1 MLALQVNRT
10 VSNDRLIEGLWGERA
25 PPSAHKLVQ
34 LYVSHLRKLLNGCD
48 AEIITRGRGYELRLA
63 PDRVDTARFEQL
75 IDAAARPHRSP
86 NGEARQALA
95 LWRGPPLA
103 DVADEPFAGPEIRRL
118 EQLRLHAAELA
129 IGADLAAGR
138 HGEVI
143 DELEALVAED
153 PLREQL
159 HAQHMLAL
167 YRSGRQ
173 AEALET
179 YREVREMLVEQIG
192 VEPGPELR
200 RLHAAILRQDAE
212 LDPAEALRLP
222 PELDA
227 RVPLV
232 GREAELDCLR
242 EHWRQAHGG
251 RGGVVLVTGGRGMGK
266 TRLVAELA
274 GELHAQ
280 SIRTIY
286 VGVAAP
292 DSAAALGRAR
302 QVTGPGL
309 LVFDDL
315 DRASA
320 ETVRTA
326 ADLAASGVENPML
339 VVLAYRDDPPP
350 AVVSRVARE
359 LERQRA
365 ERLELRPLGADAV
378 REIGDL
384 YTGQRAAAPVEQL
397 LEVSGGVPLRIHELV
412 VDWASRDTADR
423 VGAMAGRTATRRGEL
438 REFESEL
445 IADVVDLHAV
455 REKAELYSPNPD
467 RKKMGSG
474 EGVVPVCP
482 FKGLA
487 SFEVSDAD
495 FFFGRDRLV
504 AELVARL
511 VGANLLGVV
520 GPSGSGKSSAV
531 RAGLLPAVA
540 SGVLPGSEG
549 WERVLLRPGEH
560 PLASLRRALR
570 VDGTEDPISTAL
582 ARLEPETKLLLTVD
596 QFEETF
602 TACRDEL
609 ERAAFMD
616 ALADAPQRRDGT
628 VAIVLALR
636 ADYYGACA
644 SHPRLSRLLGE
655 SQVLVG
661 PMEPTELAQAIE
673 GPADKAGLDV
683 EPDLVARLVEDVAG
697 QAGGLPLLSTA
708 LLELWQR
715 REGVRMR
722 LVAYERTGGVQGAV
736 ARLAEQ
742 AYGKLTPDE
751 QRAARR
757 MLLRLAGSGEDD
769 AVVRRRVALGEL
781 EVARDKQAARVLE
794 VMAASRLVT
803 VGVGTAEVAH
813 EALLREWPRLS
824 GWLEEDVDGR
834 RLHRRVTDAARD
846 WDAAGRDTG
855 ELYRGARLSAALD
868 WAAEHGGELNR
879 LEREFLEESRLVSE
893 REAERSRRTNRRLRT
908 LLVGALAFLAV
919 AIAAGVLALDQ
930 RGDARNAAVVADAQ
944 RLGAEAQT
952 AERLEN
958 ALLLARA
965 GVELDASAATRSSLL
980 TVLQRSPAQLGTLPG
995 TAGGELW
1002 TVAVSPDGRLVAVGG
1017 ERGAVKVYD
1026 VASRRPLGEP
1036 YRLGRGAVNS
1046 LRFSPDGSTLAVAGA
1061 EGPRAPTVVDLI
1073 DPRTRERNQRV
1084 VLPSYPYPIEFV
1096 AAVGLEFLPNGRE
1109 LVVEQTH
1116 YDSFDAPGS
1125 MLTRVNLRTGAVE
1138 GRPLHIGRQG
1148 SRGLSATADRRRLFV
1163 TAPQDNATY
1172 AIDPERLR
1180 VLKRYPVG
1188 DVTGAVSPNGRL
1200 FALGSDKG
1208 GLRLLDLRSGGI
1220 RRFQGRHDAAVNF
1233 MTFTPDGRTLVSSGA
1248 DGNVIAWDVERGELR
1263 ETFSGHSEGNIYD
1276 LAVSSDGRTLY
1287 SAGTDSRAIVW
1298 DLAGDRRLVRPFEA
1312 GRPFATD
1319 DGDRYPVELGLSPDG
1334 GTLARTN
1341 DDGTVDLIDT
1351 QTLRRRGR
1359 VRALDGFAAAVD
1371 FSPNGRLLAVSGE
1384 GGEVTLWDARTLR
1397 SAGPQLTGLRTTS
1410 QALAFS
1416 PDSELLAVGELGR
1429 PSRDFTQFTG
1439 GNVRVWDVR
1448 RRALTDVHFPV
1459 ASISVAFS
1467 PDARLLAAAGRE
1479 RPSEIRNARSGEL
1492 VARLRTADW
1501 GRSVA
1506 FSPDGSLLATGD
1518 WAGRAQ
1524 LWSTETWKPVGR
1536 PLEGQEGRIL
1546 TLDFSRDG
1554 RTLASASED
1563 GTVVLWDV
1571 DTRTPVG
1578 APLTFE
1584 SNAWVSAAFTPDGS
1598 HLFAVSD
1605 QGRGVRFDVN
1615 VEAWKRHACHVAGRE
1630 FTARELADALSD
1642 RPFRTVCPPG

>member
-10 VSNDRLIEGLWGERA
+10 VSTDRIIEGLWGERA

-63 PDRVDTARFEQL
+63 ADQVDTARFEQL

-222 PELDA
+222 PELDT
-227 RVPLV
+227 RTPLV

-242 EHWRQAHGG
+242 EHWRQVHGG
-251 RGGVVLVTGGRGMGK
+251 RGRVVLVTGARGMGK

-280 SIRTIY
+280 SIRMVY

-292 DSAAALGRAR
+292 DSAAALRRAR
-302 QVTGPGL
+302 QATGPGL
-309 LVFDDL
+309 IVFDDL

-326 ADLAASGVENPML
+326 ADLAASGRENPML

-908 LLVGALAFLAV
+908 LLVGAVAFLAV

-965 GVELDASAATRSSLL
+965 GVELDESAATRSSLL

-995 TAGGELW
+995 TAGGQLW
-1002 TVAVSPDGRLVAVGG
+1002 AVAVSPDGRLLAVGG
-1017 ERGAVKVYD
+1017 EHGTLKIYD
-1026 VASRRPLGEP
+1026 AASRRPLGKP
-1036 YRLGRGAVNS
+1036 YRGLRGGAVNK

-1061 EGPRAPTVVDLI
+1061 ESLTAPTVIHVIDL
-1073 DPRTRERNQRV
+1073 RTRERIQRV
-1084 VLPSYPYPIEFV
+1084 MLPSYPYPIES
-1096 AAVGLEFLPNGRE
+1096 VGAPGLVFLPNGRD
-1109 LVVEQTH
+1109 LVVEQNH
-1116 YDSFDAPGS
+1116 FDSLDAPAS
-1125 MLTRVNLRTGAVE
+1125 MLTRVNLRTGTVE
-1138 GRPLHIGRQG
+1138 GRSLHVGRRG
-1148 SRGLSATADRRRLFV
+1148 SPGLSATADGRRLFV
-1163 TAPQDNATY
+1163 TVPQENATY
-1172 AIDPERLR
+1172 AVDSERMG

-1188 DVTGAVSPNGRL
+1188 DVAGAVSPDGRL
-1200 FALGSDKG
+1200 FALGSAQG
-1208 GLRLLDLRSGGI
+1208 GLRLLDLRSGLV
-1220 RRFQGRHDAAVNF
+1220 RRFRGRHEAAVDSVS
-1233 MTFTPDGRTLVSSGA
+1233 FTPDERTLISSGA
-1248 DGNVIAWDVERGELR
+1248 DGKVIVWDVERRKLR
-1263 ETFSGHSEGNIYD
+1263 ETFPGHSEGGVH
-1276 LAVSSDGRTLY
+1276 LAVSSDGHTLY
-1287 SAGTDSRAIVW
+1287 SAGADSRAIVW
-1298 DLAGDRRLVRPFEA
+1298 DLTGDRRLIRPFEA
-1312 GRPFATD
+1312 GRPFSTD
-1319 DGDRYPVELGLSPDG
+1319 DGNQYPVELAVSPDG
-1334 GTLARTN
+1334 RTLARTHDN
-1341 DDGTVDLIDT
+1341 GTVELIDT
-1351 QTLRRRGR
+1351 RTLRRRGL
-1359 VRALDGFAAAVD
+1359 VRALRGFAGAVD
-1371 FSPNGRLLAVSGE
+1371 FSPDGRLLAVSGE
-1384 GGEVTLWDARTLR
+1384 GGQVTLWDARTLR
-1397 SAGPQLTGLRTTS
+1397 SAGPELRGLETTS

-1416 PDSELLAVGELGR
+1416 PDGELLAVGEVGR
-1429 PSRDFTQFTG
+1429 PNEQVTEFRGAQMTL
-1439 GNVRVWDVR
+1439 WDAR
-1448 RRALTDVHFPV
+1448 RRALTGVHFPA
-1459 ASISVAFS
+1459 ASLSVAFS
-1467 PDARLLAAAGRE
+1467 PDGKLLAAAGRE
-1479 RPSEIRNARSGEL
+1479 HPTQIRNTRSGEL
-1492 VARLRTADW
+1492 VATLRTADW

-1506 FSPDGSLLATGD
+1506 FSPDGNLVATGD
-1518 WAGRAQ
+1518 WDGRAQ
-1524 LWSTETWKPVGR
+1524 LWSTENWKPVGR
-1536 PLEGQEGRIL
+1536 PLEGQERRIL

-1554 RTLASASED
+1554 RTLASAGED

-1571 DTRTPVG
+1571 ETRTPIG
-1578 APLTFE
+1578 SPLTVE
-1584 SNAWVSAAFTPDGS
+1584 AEAWVSAAFTPDGS

-1605 QGRGVRFDVN
+1605 QGRGLRFNVRL
-1615 VEAWKRHACHVAGRE
+1615 EAWKRHACSVAGRE
-1630 FTARELADALSD
+1630 FTARELADAVSD
-1642 RPFRTVCPPG
+1642 QSFRTLCPPG